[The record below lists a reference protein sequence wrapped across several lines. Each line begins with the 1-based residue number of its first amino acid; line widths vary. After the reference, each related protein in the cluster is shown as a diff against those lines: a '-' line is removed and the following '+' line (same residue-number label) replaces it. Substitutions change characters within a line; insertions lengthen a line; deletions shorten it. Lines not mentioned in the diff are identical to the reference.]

1 MKTQEKV
8 VDQYIRDKYT
18 QNECVIYIE
27 GWQDAY
33 MEGYNASETK
43 AVKVPKSP
51 TPTVIKIT
59 AIILPSVVTGYL
71 SP

>member
-1 MKTQEKV
+1 MTAKEKV

-18 QNECVIYIE
+18 QNECAVYIE

-43 AVKVPKSP
+43 AVKVMYCMLAIG
-51 TPTVIKIT
+51 VITGMILT
-59 AIILPSVVTGYL
+59 LIFIAI
-71 SP
+71 